1 MVNEWLTTAQSALR
15 LRICTAVTRIKCLI
29 VCCALELGFYVWR
42 VAQHFAATRHFRAVL
57 PCVPPPNRLLAGREC
72 GLTLFHRLG

>member
-57 PCVPPPNRLLAGREC
+57 PACRRQIGCWRVENAV
-72 GLTLFHRLG
+72 